1 MLLKQPNIISLI
13 AASAILITI
22 NKAQTIA
29 NDDGGELDT
38 FELDC
43 DENELDCDFYDEDDD
58 DDYEDEFY
66 DYSGD
71 GEELPDSVQPIP
83 FNFGGEEDVSVNDF
97 VRRIKAPKPPR
108 KLKDK
113 TSRKLGVVYNGWK
126 AASRMLQH
134 IVTNTELDRKRF
146 IRKLLNYGC
155 HCFPGT
161 KSFRQVGGK
170 GPSMDSIDGVC
181 KQQFQ
186 CHRCLKI
193 DSGCDADKT
202 GYRAK
207 FIGKRRS
214 VTRDVSCHK
223 NREGTCARQL
233 CECDK
238 HMAYT
243 MKSVWN
249 DTLHDNFYWLDK
261 RNKKQNQVFEY
272 ENTCI
277 RKQNGNNANANK
289 CCGNWPK
296 VIPFNDDN
304 RACCVG
310 TDVTSKPRI
319 FDDGT
324 HECCD
329 GRLTQIGEC

>member
-1 MLLKQPNIISLI
+1 MLLKQPNILSLI

-83 FNFGGEEDVSVNDF
+83 FDFGGEEDVSVNDF

-146 IRKLLNYGC
+146 IRKLLNYRQWK
-155 HCFPGT
+155 T
-161 KSFRQVGGK
+161 TENSESKISFGADQLQQRNSKTAQK
-170 GPSMDSIDGVC
+170 PSNI
-181 KQQFQ
+181 
-186 CHRCLKI
+186 
-193 DSGCDADKT
+193 
-202 GYRAK
+202 
-207 FIGKRRS
+207 
-214 VTRDVSCHK
+214 
-223 NREGTCARQL
+223 
-233 CECDK
+233 
-238 HMAYT
+238 
-243 MKSVWN
+243 
-249 DTLHDNFYWLDK
+249 HDFY
-261 RNKKQNQVFEY
+261 
-272 ENTCI
+272 I
-277 RKQNGNNANANK
+277 
-289 CCGNWPK
+289 
-296 VIPFNDDN
+296 I
-304 RACCVG
+304 
-310 TDVTSKPRI
+310 
-319 FDDGT
+319 
-324 HECCD
+324 
-329 GRLTQIGEC
+329 